1 MKDDLKN
8 ITDKLGEHDDNIR
21 DIRETLYG
29 NKEKNLKGMNEKVDE
44 IHVLL
49 VQAKGLKGFMNL
61 ILLFAASITAVKVW
75 FGGGH

>member
-8 ITDKLGEHDDNIR
+8 ITGKLGEHDDKIR
-21 DIRETLYG
+21 EISETLYG

-61 ILLFAASITAVKVW
+61 ILLFAASITAIKVW

>member
-8 ITDKLGEHDDNIR
+8 ITDKLGEHDDKIR
-21 DIRETLYG
+21 EVRETLYG

-61 ILLFAASITAVKVW
+61 ILLFAASITAIKVW

>member
-29 NKEKNLKGMNEKVDE
+29 NKKKNLKGMNEKVDE